1 MSSLSQPRRSRPQRG
16 GPGRGALEQ
25 NRGRANITNA
35 VDRAHDVA
43 VSWPSR
49 VVGTGPRRWVFFAA
63 VALAIFSAPDLPARP
78 SLALNA
84 VATLAAAAWCLTNF
98 WHCQEAHCLVTGP
111 GWGLL
116 GVFEVGEVGIGH
128 SLIGGA
134 EQVPSSPYSPW
145 RSSARPTGGP
155 ASGPTQFGPRR
166 RCRRSLAPRRA
177 TVLRWT
183 DVMHVAIGHQPST
196 VPSICLHGAFRDI
209 PDVRSAVGP
218 VMSRR
223 LTLDTPPL

>member
-1 MSSLSQPRRSRPQRG
+1 MSN
-16 GPGRGALEQ
+16 E
-25 NRGRANITNA
+25 
-35 VDRAHDVA
+35 VDQAQHDGA
-43 VSWPSR
+43 VSWPGR

-78 SLALNA
+78 SLALSA

-134 EQVPSSPYSPW
+134 EQVPFLAILAVAVLFEAYW
-145 RSSARPTGGP
+145 RARYRTN
-155 ASGPTQFGPRR
+155 
-166 RCRRSLAPRRA
+166 SLRA
-177 TVLRWT
+177 KAAL
-183 DVMHVAIGHQPST
+183 
-196 VPSICLHGAFRDI
+196 
-209 PDVRSAVGP
+209 
-218 VMSRR
+218 
-223 LTLDTPPL
+223 